1 VERVESQHLVRRA
14 LEALDQRCRSLLTM
28 LFLDKNERSY
38 EEIAD
43 ELGMKIGSIG
53 PTRARCFKRMEQVL
67 SRLGM

>member
-1 VERVESQHLVRRA
+1 
-14 LEALDQRCRSLLTM
+14 M